1 MLCGQDLIPMSLSST
16 GIYRSGLALT
26 PHPDAAGHANLYRLT
41 TLRTGDFQDE
51 RLLHRP
57 FYETRDY
64 GIYIVQP
71 LIQHI
76 KTLD

>member
-1 MLCGQDLIPMSLSST
+1 MNLSST
-16 GIYRSGLALT
+16 GIYRSGLNLT

-41 TLRTGDFQDE
+41 ALRAGDLQYE

-57 FYETRDY
+57 FHEGGDY
-64 GIYIVQP
+64 GIDIVQP
-71 LIQHI
+71 LVQHI